1 MDPRPIELH
10 PAAIEEGRAAREW
23 YEERSASAS
32 NAFMAEL
39 DVAIERIAADPERY
53 ASYLHGTRRYLL
65 KRFPFFVVYRVAPE
79 TLQVIA
85 VAHGK
90 RKPGY
95 WRDRLID

>member
-10 PAAIEEGRAAREW
+10 PAAIEEGRSAREW

-39 DVAIERIAADPERY
+39 DVAIERIAADPERH

-65 KRFPFFVVYRVAPE
+65 KRFPFFVVFRIVP
-79 TLQVIA
+79 
-85 VAHGK
+85 
-90 RKPGY
+90 
-95 WRDRLID
+95 DRSKSSQSRTASESPDIGGTV